1 MQKLHTNEERESIRD
16 EPDLSIDAAQRSMV
30 PMVSVKLASLEVTTQ
45 KIGFTPIDF
54 N

>member
-30 PMVSVKLASLEVTTQ
+30 PMVSVKLNESGGHNAENR
-45 KIGFTPIDF
+45 IYAHRF
-54 N
+54 